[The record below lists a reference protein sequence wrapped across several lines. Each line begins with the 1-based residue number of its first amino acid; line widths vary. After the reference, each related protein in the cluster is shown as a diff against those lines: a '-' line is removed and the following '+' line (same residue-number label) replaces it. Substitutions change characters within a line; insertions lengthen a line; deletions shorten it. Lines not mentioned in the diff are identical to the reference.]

1 MLSNKKIL
9 ICDDHSLFCSGIS
22 ELLVKHG
29 HHVTEIFN
37 SAKCI
42 EALKEREFDIFLC
55 DLNIDNKTGFD
66 IFEEMKSNLTNSTSF
81 VLTSYYEDFLAEK
94 SKKMGFQGFLTKDAL
109 TEDILHALQLKKGS
123 PFFSTLKASKKYV
136 IIENTT
142 EFPINKLRL
151 SKQEKEIIKLIV
163 KGKTS
168 KEIGE
173 KLFISKMTVD
183 THRRNINRKLEIKTV
198 GSLIQFAHAN
208 NIID

>member
-1 MLSNKKIL
+1 MFFKQKIL

-22 ELLVKHG
+22 ELLVKQG
-29 HHVTEIFN
+29 YHVTEVFN
-37 SAKCI
+37 SEKCI
-42 EALKEREFDIFLC
+42 EALKQNQFDIFLC
-55 DLNIDNKTGFD
+55 DLNIDFKTGFD
-66 IFEEMKSNLTNSTSF
+66 IFEEMKSTLTKSTSF
-81 VLTSYYEDFLAEK
+81 ILTSYYEEFLAEK
-94 SKKMGFQGFLTKDAL
+94 AKKLGFQGFITKNAL
-109 TEDILHALQLKKGS
+109 TDDILQALQLKKGS
-123 PFFSTLKASKKYV
+123 PFFSTLKVSSKNTT
-136 IIENTT
+136 IENLT

-151 SKQEKEIIKLIV
+151 SKQEKEIIKWIV

-183 THRRNINRKLEIKTV
+183 THRRNINRKLEIRTV